1 MDLVDILNVV
11 SRVPDHAQNP
21 RNHGPLEDF
30 NGHARIK
37 GPCGDTMEFWLS
49 AINDKVDQIG
59 FTTTGCGS
67 SLACGS
73 MATCL
78 AKGRS
83 TKDVL
88 NLQQKDILEA
98 LGALPKEQE
107 HCALLAA
114 NTLKAACEDYL
125 NHSKDSK
132 KGMAK

>member
-1 MDLVDILNVV
+1 MELVDILNVI

-21 RNHGPLEDF
+21 RNHGPLRDF

-49 AINDKVDQIG
+49 AIGGKVEQIG

-73 MATCL
+73 MTTCL
-78 AKGRS
+78 AK
-83 TKDVL
+83 
-88 NLQQKDILEA
+88 NKDIKDILRIEQNDVLEA
-98 LGALPKEQE
+98 LGGLPKESE
-107 HCALLAA
+107 HCALLST

-125 NHSKDSK
+125 DRSKDSK
-132 KGMAK
+132 KGK